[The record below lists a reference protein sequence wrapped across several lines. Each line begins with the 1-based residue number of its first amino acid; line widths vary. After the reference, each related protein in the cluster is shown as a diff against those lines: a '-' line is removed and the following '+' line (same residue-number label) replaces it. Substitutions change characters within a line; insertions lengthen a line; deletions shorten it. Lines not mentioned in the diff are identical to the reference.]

1 MYSCAFLYD
10 GGDMSYGVRGDETKR
25 RSVGISIMQMVV
37 DSGVYCGLCK
47 LLKLCMSFW
56 LLCL

>member
-1 MYSCAFLYD
+1 
-10 GGDMSYGVRGDETKR
+10 MSYGVRGDETKR

-47 LLKLCMSFW
+47 LLNYVFLASLFVRRIILFFGYQLM
-56 LLCL
+56 